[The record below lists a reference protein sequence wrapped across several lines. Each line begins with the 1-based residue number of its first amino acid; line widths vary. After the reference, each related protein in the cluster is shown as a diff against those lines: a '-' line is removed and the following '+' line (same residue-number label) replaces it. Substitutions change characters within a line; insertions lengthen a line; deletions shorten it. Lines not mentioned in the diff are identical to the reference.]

1 MIPRH
6 FLLGIGERRVRMTS
20 QDYNHGK
27 VVSSQSINLGPS
39 SFMTVYADPCCLVAL
54 AISILCVRG
63 CPSATQPPQPY
74 LSIYIA
80 SFPTPASL
88 QLHVF
93 RCKLQS
99 QHDRTTL
106 TVVALF
112 YATDVFR
119 GSFWI
124 AAVRQMRSGK
134 VQAAGRPTTII

>member
-6 FLLGIGERRVRMTS
+6 FLFGDRRKTG
-20 QDYNHGK
+20 QDDFTGLQHGK

-80 SFPTPASL
+80 SFRTPASL